1 MADAH
6 NVVGLLR
13 PRGSTLA
20 AVPGG
25 LQAPGRSNDSLCIYA
40 GILHNAT
47 FEIYT
52 IEVEEVAQGAVEAE
66 AEAEAPPRRVIRRY
80 LSTDLKTYS
89 APTEVFAAATDPN
102 NMTNAAI
109 AKDNSTGAYLLLTFS
124 VSKGDPFAKKKP
136 KKPKIKLQVRSSS
149 CLLSTVPACEYFFGA
164 PIDAFDTVVT
174 IGYMQAIPGDGNG
187 RSKASTYSSTD
198 GGLRWT
204 ALIGGGYTTTGADC
218 AHAGLVSHPTFG
230 WLSFQRTL
238 QKLTVSKPYPDSV
251 GAKQRRV
258 VTVLSS
264 KDGKTWEVGAP
275 KQTQQDPSHPA
286 APPAAAA
293 MLVPGSDDPPELELG
308 VGSFGFVP
316 FWYGKKLAAV
326 ATNYIP
332 SLALANPAQP
342 PIAHAAAAAAVG
354 AAAACRSSNATQLA
368 DGPIASQE
376 WWVAKETSS
385 DAVAA
390 DAAAPG
396 PAADPSAAATWMRP
410 YTMQTQL
417 SGNAGIAGQAAAPP
431 GFMITHAPLMVAQTV
446 MPAPGWPSDGM
457 FWLWRGM
464 WLGLMNWRVGG
475 LYAPGNAVFTTD
487 PFTMPPTES
496 YLWLDLDS
504 RWGATTAARCDKSNF
519 ERCQAYVLVEL
530 LPGNKCSTADAKDE
544 DAPISGY
551 EKENSN
557 LLHGHYSEQ
566 GMPLTWEQPT
576 PSGGKRPPPSVAGEL
591 VRARVY
597 LRDTTVYAMGAGDA
611 WGADT
616 REETVSK
623 PAVS

>member
-1 MADAH
+1 MCLSSLQAALCMFVAQMAAPPLTASNYTVSPAVLFSSLADAH

-66 AEAEAPPRRVIRRY
+66 AEAGAPPRRVIRRY

-124 VSKGDPFAKKKP
+124 
-136 KKPKIKLQVRSSS
+136 
-149 CLLSTVPACEYFFGA
+149 
-164 PIDAFDTVVT
+164 
-174 IGYMQAIPGDGNG
+174 AIPGDGNG

-204 ALIGGGYTTTGADC
+204 ALIGSGYTTTGADC

-332 SLALANPAQP
+332 SPALTNPAQP

-354 AAAACRSSNATQLA
+354 AASACRSSNATQLA

-417 SGNAGIAGQAAAPP
+417 SGNAGIAGQAAAPL

-530 LPGNKCSTADAKDE
+530 LPGNKRSTADAKDE

-597 LRDTTVYAMGAGDA
+597 LRDATVYAMGAGDA